1 MKRLIGKMTGILNS
15 VKIPKIPVSA
25 RQLTVYVLLVMVT
38 VASCCSFV
46 WSSMKTVT
54 IAESEKE
61 SFEVRTF
68 RKDVGDILQR
78 QGIVLNENDK
88 MNVTSETLLAD
99 NMTIEIYRAIPV
111 TVTSMGE
118 TKSYMTT
125 KRKVGE
131 IFEELGFS
139 ANEKD
144 IVTPNLAAVVSD
156 GANLTLV
163 KTAEEI
169 VTTEEEIPFE
179 VKEKINKNMSSG
191 ETKVA
196 QAGQNGIKRNSYQI
210 TYQDGV
216 EVSRELVGEEILVEA
231 VDEVKEVG
239 AKVSASSFQIASAG
253 TLPSRGGSLSYSK
266 VLQCNA
272 TAYDLSYESCGKY
285 PGQPGYGRTAS
296 GMQAQYGV
304 VAVDPRVIPLG
315 TRLYIEA
322 VDGSWT
328 YGYAV
333 AGDTGGAIKGNKIDL
348 FFNTAAEVRRFG
360 RRQAKVYIL
369 N

>member
-1 MKRLIGKMTGILNS
+1 MKRLIGKMSEILDF

-25 RQLTVYVLLVMVT
+25 RKLTVFVLLAMVAVT
-38 VASCCSFV
+38 SCCSFV
-46 WSSMKTVT
+46 WSSMRNVT
-54 IAESEKE
+54 ITESEKAP
-61 SFEVRTF
+61 VKIRTF
-68 RKDVGDILQR
+68 QKNVEGVLQK
-78 QGIVLNENDK
+78 QGIVLSDGDK
-88 MNVTSETLLAD
+88 MNVTSDTLLAD
-99 NMTIEIYRAIPV
+99 DMVIEIYRAIPV
-111 TVTSMGE
+111 TITAMGE
-118 TKSYMTT
+118 TKEYLTT

-131 IFEELGFS
+131 IFEELGFQAS
-139 ANEKD
+139 EAD
-144 IVTPNLAAVVSD
+144 ISTPNLMAVVDS
-156 GANLTLV
+156 GANLTLI

-169 VTTEEEIPFE
+169 VTAEEEIPYE
-179 VKEKINKNMSSG
+179 VKEKINKNMNSG
-191 ETKVA
+191 ETKLA
-196 QAGQNGIKRNSYQI
+196 QNGQNGIKQYSYRVS
-210 TYQDGV
+210 YQDGV
-216 EVSRELVGEEILVEA
+216 EVARELVGEKVLVAA

-239 AKVSASSFQIASAG
+239 AKVSASNFQIASAG
-253 TLPSRGGSLSYSK
+253 SLPSRGGSLSYSK

-272 TAYDLSYESCGKY
+272 TAYDLSYESCGKH

-322 VDGSWT
+322 IDGSWT

-348 FFNTAAEVRRFG
+348 FFNTAAEVRKFG

>member
-1 MKRLIGKMTGILNS
+1 MKRLIGKMSEILDS
-15 VKIPKIPVSA
+15 VKMPKIPVSA
-25 RQLTVYVLLVMVT
+25 RQLTAYVLLAMVT

-46 WSSMKTVT
+46 WSSMRTVT
-54 IAESEKE
+54 IAESEKTPIE
-61 SFEVRTF
+61 IRTF
-68 RKDVGDILQR
+68 QKNVDG
-78 QGIVLNENDK
+78 VLNKLGIALSDSDK
-88 MNVTSETLLAD
+88 MNVSSDTLLAD
-99 NMTIEIYRAIPV
+99 NMVIEIYRAMPV
-111 TVTSMGE
+111 TITAMGE
-118 TKSYMTT
+118 TKEYLTT

-131 IFEELGFS
+131 IFAELGFQ

-144 IVTPNLAAVVSD
+144 IVTPNLTAIAES

-169 VTTEEEIPFE
+169 VATEEEIPFA
-179 VKEKINKNMSSG
+179 VKEKINKDMNSG

-196 QAGQNGIKRNSYQI
+196 QAGQNGVKRKSYQI
-210 TYQDGV
+210 SYQDGV
-216 EVSRELVGEEILVEA
+216 EVSRELVGEEVLVEA

-239 AKVSASSFQIASAG
+239 AKVTAASFQIASAG
-253 TLPSRGGSLSYSK
+253 SLPSRGGSLSYSK

-272 TAYDLSYESCGKY
+272 TAYDLSYESCGKR
-285 PGQPGYGRTAS
+285 PGDPGYGRTAT

-315 TRLYIEA
+315 SRLYIEA

-348 FFNTAAEVRRFG
+348 FFNSAADVRKFG
-360 RRQAKVYIL
+360 RRSAKVYVL